1 MIIFVGEL
9 VIVLGLILIGLGLI
23 ALIIFIGG
31 YLYTGDDH
39 WLDNGLKAVLKCNS
53 NKEES

>member
-31 YLYTGDDH
+31 YLYTGNDH